1 MNNIKAV
8 IFDFDGV
15 IAESVQVKSNAFAEM
30 YSAYGAVIEKKVIE
44 HHKANGGLS
53 RFEKFRFYHKHYL
66 NEDIDNEKV
75 YSLAKQ
81 FSDLVLHKVIS
92 SPYVRGAYEFILE
105 YYKNYDFYISTGTPA
120 DEIKV
125 ILEKREL
132 TKYFKAVYGSPE
144 TKDNHVKEILSNNRY
159 KNEEVVFIGD
169 ADTDKNAARVNKI
182 KFVARIESPASPLLS
197 EKFKLQDL
205 TQLKKIIDTI

>member
-1 MNNIKAV
+1 MNNIKAI

-30 YSAYGAVIEKKVIE
+30 YSAYGAVIEKKVIA
-44 HHKANGGLS
+44 HHEANGGLS
-53 RFEKFRFYHKHYL
+53 RFEKFRFYHKYYL
-66 NEDIDNEKV
+66 HEDIDSEKV
-75 YSLAKQ
+75 DSLAKQ
-81 FSDLVLHKVIS
+81 FSDLVLQKVIS

-105 YYKNYDFYISTGTPA
+105 NYKKYDFYISTGTPA

-132 TKYFKAVYGSPE
+132 SKYFKAVYGSPD
-144 TKDNHVKEILSNNRY
+144 TKDKHVKEILANNGY
-159 KNEEVVFIGD
+159 NNDEVVFIGD
-169 ADTDKNAARVNKI
+169 ADTDKNAAKLNNI
-182 KFVARIESPASPLLS
+182 KFVARIESQSSPLLS
-197 EKFKLQDL
+197 ERFKVQDL